1 MKRKI
6 DLIFIII
13 ASIFGGMIGYN
24 ETDIFAKPERKTS
37 ATEISEVK
45 LPVLFDPVGKFQ
57 LNVDMN
63 KQHIAFTG
71 DNIEIEGKTPAITV
85 TIIPPAKV
93 INPVK
98 KEVVEV
104 PVKYYMPLSQM
115 PVKRALL
122 TVKATSKPD
131 MFNGHE

>member
-24 ETDIFAKPERKTS
+24 EMNVFAKPERKTS
-37 ATEISEVK
+37 AVSVEKQNI
-45 LPVLFDPVGKFQ
+45 PVLFNPVGKFH

-63 KQHIAFTG
+63 RQHVAFTG
-71 DNIEIEGKTPAITV
+71 DNVDIEGRNPIVTV
-85 TIIPPAKV
+85 SIIPPVQV

-122 TVKATSKPD
+122 TVKATSKPN

>member
-37 ATEISEVK
+37 ATEISEVR

-71 DNIEIEGKTPAITV
+71 DNIEIEGKTPTITV
-85 TIIPPAKV
+85 TIIPPTKV

-104 PVKYYMPLSQM
+104 PVRYYMPLSQM
-115 PVKRALL
+115 PSE
-122 TVKATSKPD
+122 KASFMVSAASKPTV
-131 MFNGHE
+131 FHE

>member
-122 TVKATSKPD
+122 AVKATSKPNA
-131 MFNGHE
+131 FNGHE

>member
-71 DNIEIEGKTPAITV
+71 DNIEIEGKNPAITV

-115 PVKRALL
+115 PVKRALV
-122 TVKATSKPD
+122 TVKSTSKPNT
-131 MFNGHE
+131 FNGHE

>member
-71 DNIEIEGKTPAITV
+71 DNIEIEAKTPTITV
-85 TIIPPAKV
+85 TIIPPTKV

-115 PVKRALL
+115 PVKKALL
-122 TVKATSKPD
+122 TVRATSKPNA
-131 MFNGHE
+131 FNGHE

>member
-24 ETDIFAKPERKTS
+24 EMNVFAKPERKTS
-37 ATEISEVK
+37 AVSVEKQNI
-45 LPVLFDPVGKFQ
+45 PVLFNPVGKFH

-63 KQHIAFTG
+63 RQHVAFTG
-71 DNIEIEGKTPAITV
+71 DNVDIEGRNPIVTV
-85 TIIPPAKV
+85 SIIPPVQV

-104 PVKYYMPLSQM
+104 PIRYYMPLSQM
-115 PVKRALL
+115 PSE
-122 TVKATSKPD
+122 KASFMVSAASKPTV
-131 MFNGHE
+131 FHE